1 MAESGF
7 LKSFFKGRGDDETA
21 NEGTR
26 AEERPEMNKTTDSV
40 APPAEGADMAPET
53 SPETSPKTS
62 AETGSAPE
70 GDGKQDLKT
79 SVIDALSQIYDP
91 EIPVNIYELGLIY
104 DVQVADNGDVQVI
117 MTLTTPHCP
126 VAESMP
132 GEVETR
138 VRDVVGVNDVKVEL
152 VWDPPWDMTMMS
164 EAARLELGFL

>member
-21 NEGTR
+21 NQETR
-26 AEERPEMNKTTDSV
+26 AEERPEMNKTTDSGV
-40 APPAEGADMAPET
+40 TPAEGAET
-53 SPETSPKTS
+53 SVESGEVPV
-62 AETGSAPE
+62 

-104 DVQVADNGDVQVI
+104 DVKVADNGDVDVI

-138 VRDVVGVNDVKVEL
+138 VRDVAGVNDVKVEL

>member
-1 MAESGF
+1 MGESGF

-21 NEGTR
+21 NQETR
-26 AEERPEMNKTTDSV
+26 AEERPEMNETTDSG
-40 APPAEGADMAPET
+40 ATPPEASAEGAET
-53 SPETSPKTS
+53 SV
-62 AETGSAPE
+62 ETGAAPV
-70 GDGKQDLKT
+70 GDGKQDLRT

-104 DVQVADNGDVQVI
+104 DVKVADNGDVDVI

-138 VRDVVGVNDVKVEL
+138 VRDVAGVNDVKVEL

>member
-1 MAESGF
+1 MGESGF

-21 NEGTR
+21 NQDTR
-26 AEERPEMNKTTDSV
+26 AEERPEMNKDSV
-40 APPAEGADMAPET
+40 TPPAEGAET
-53 SPETSPKTS
+53 SV
-62 AETGSAPE
+62 ETGAAPAGE
-70 GDGKQDLKT
+70 GKQDLKT

-104 DVQVADNGDVQVI
+104 DVKVADNGDVDVI

-138 VRDVVGVNDVKVEL
+138 VRDVAGVNDVKVEL